1 MPRLGHM
8 QNEKQLIEIINSIL
22 SAETEEMK
30 EITDSYYEDSGAFYY
45 GNEDDARELGRT
57 LESYGTICD
66 IKDKIVEMGL
76 THLFPNITFQVS
88 KDE

>member
-1 MPRLGHM
+1 LECM

-30 EITDSYYEDSGAFYY
+30 ETTDSYYEDAGAFYY

-57 LESYGTICD
+57 LESYGIICD
-66 IKDKIVEMGL
+66 VKDKIVGMGL
-76 THLFPNITFQVS
+76 THLFPDITFEILED
-88 KDE
+88 K

>member
-1 MPRLGHM
+1 M

-57 LESYGTICD
+57 LESYGIICD
-66 IKDKIVEMGL
+66 VKDKIVEMGL
-76 THLFPNITFQVS
+76 THLFPETKFTIEE
-88 KDE
+88 D